1 MTLSCTPSYVISPKE
16 KEKEKE
22 KERNINNNLAIFPS
36 HNKSM

>member
-1 MTLSCTPSYVISPKE
+1 MTLSCTPSYVVSP

-22 KERNINNNLAIFPS
+22 KERNINNDLAIFPS

>member
-1 MTLSCTPSYVISPKE
+1 MTLSCTPSYVVSPKE